1 MNLKGLV
8 FIIVMTVS
16 FRPGLAV
23 PLVQNSLQSAPPA
36 IGNSQLTILQTGLVL
51 PVNDDAITSTWII
64 AKLREKLENTPPE
77 KDLQRFVQKNLPLV
91 SELVTGEVYNILLY
105 QYAQRGL
112 NKMNIPEEAIQKIL
126 DDKKNEIISKYDGSE
141 LRMRDELAGEGTTI
155 EELLARHK
163 REVVIAGYQEMH
175 FYPTLTITRSQML
188 RYYRTHLQEKFC
200 TKPTIRFQLID
211 IRKDNKAFSQ
221 PQQAQQAARKALRKI
236 REGIDFAKVVG
247 EYSHGFRKSHDGLWR
262 PIDPDSVREQYQ
274 PVVEALKK
282 IKPGDTTGI
291 IQTDDHLFIAKLIE
305 YKQAAVITFSSA
317 QMEIRKTLRRQR
329 WLKYQQKLGSELL
342 KKSAVGDMEQFI
354 RDTTI
359 AAYEYMSVGV

>member
-1 MNLKGLV
+1 MNSKGLV

-16 FRPGLAV
+16 FQSGFAV
-23 PLVQNSLQSAPPA
+23 PPVPNGLQPAPPA
-36 IGNSQLTILQTGLVL
+36 TGNSQLTILQMGLVL

-64 AKLREKLENTPPE
+64 ARLREKLENTPPE

-112 NKMNIPEEAIQKIL
+112 DKMNIPEEAIQKIL

-141 LRMRDELAGEGTTI
+141 LRMRDELAAEGTTI

-163 REVVIAGYQEMH
+163 KEVVIAGYQEMH

-200 TKPTIRFQLID
+200 TKPTIQFQLID

-221 PQQAQQAARKALRKI
+221 PKQAQQTAEQALRKI
-236 REGIDFAKVVG
+236 REGIDFARVVG
-247 EYSHGFRKSHDGLWR
+247 EYSHGFRKSHNGLWR

-274 PVVEALKK
+274 PVVEALKE

-305 YKQAAVITFSSA
+305 YKQAATTTFSAA

-359 AAYEYMSVGV
+359 AAYECMSVGV

>member
-1 MNLKGLV
+1 MNLKRLV

-16 FRPGLAV
+16 FQSGLAV
-23 PLVQNSLQSAPPA
+23 SPVSNNLPSAQPA
-36 IGNSQLTILQTGLVL
+36 TGNSQLTILQTGLVL
-51 PVNDDAITSTWII
+51 PVNDDAITSAWII
-64 AKLREKLENTPPE
+64 ARLREKLENTTPE
-77 KDLQRFVQKNLPLV
+77 KDLQQFVQKTLPLV

-155 EELLARHK
+155 EELLERHK
-163 REVVIAGYQEMH
+163 REVVIAGYQEMY

-211 IRKDNKAFSQ
+211 VRKDNKAFSQ
-221 PQQAQQAARKALRKI
+221 PQQAQQAARQALHKI
-236 REGIDFAKVVG
+236 REGIDFAQVVG
-247 EYSHGFRKSHDGLWR
+247 EYSHGFRKSHDGFWR
-262 PIDPDSVREQYQ
+262 PTDPDSVREQYQ

-282 IKPGDTTGI
+282 IKPGETTGI
-291 IQTDDHLFIAKLIE
+291 IKTDDHLFIAKLIE
-305 YKQAAVITFSSA
+305 YKQAAVTTFSAA

-354 RDTTI
+354 RGTTI
-359 AAYEYMSVGV
+359 AAYECMSV

>member
-1 MNLKGLV
+1 MNLKRLV

-16 FRPGLAV
+16 FRPGFAV
-23 PLVQNSLQSAPPA
+23 PPVQNSLPSAQPA
-36 IGNSQLTILQTGLVL
+36 TSGSQLTILQTGLVL
-51 PVNDDAITSTWII
+51 SVNDDAITSTWII
-64 AKLREKLENTPPE
+64 ARLLEKLENTPPE
-77 KDLQRFVQKNLPLV
+77 KDLQRFVQKTLPLV
-91 SELVTGEVYNILLY
+91 SELVTGEVYNLLLY

-126 DDKKNEIISKYDGSE
+126 DGKKNEIISKYDGSE
-141 LRMRDELAGEGTTI
+141 LRMRNELAGEGTTI

-163 REVVIAGYQEMH
+163 REVVISGYQEMH

-200 TKPTIRFQLID
+200 AKPTIQFQLID
-211 IRKDNKAFSQ
+211 IQKNNKAFSQ
-221 PQQAQQAARKALRKI
+221 PQQAQQAAEQALHKI
-236 REGIDFAKVVG
+236 REGIDFARVVG

-274 PVVEALKK
+274 PVVDALKK

-291 IQTDDHLFIAKLIE
+291 IRTDDHFFIAKLIE
-305 YKQAAVITFSSA
+305 YKQAAVTPFSAA
-317 QMEIRKTLRRQR
+317 QMEIRNILRRQR

-354 RDTTI
+354 KNTTL
-359 AAYEYMSVGV
+359 AAYEYMGV

>member
-1 MNLKGLV
+1 MLLCISLVCFAVSGL
-8 FIIVMTVS
+8 FAQTTS
-16 FRPGLAV
+16 QLPDLTTHNS
-23 PLVQNSLQSAPPA
+23 PLTTHH
-36 IGNSQLTILQTGLVL
+36 SQLTTIQTGMVL
-51 PVNDDAITSTWII
+51 SVNDDAITSTWII
-64 AKLREKLENTPPE
+64 ARLREKLENTPPE

-91 SELVTGEVYNILLY
+91 SELVTGEVYNLLLY

-112 NKMNIPEEAIQKIL
+112 DKMNIPEEAIQKIL

-141 LRMRDELAGEGTTI
+141 LRMRAELAEEGTTI

-163 REVVIAGYQEMH
+163 KEVVIAGYQEMH

-188 RYYRTHLQEKFC
+188 RYYRTHLRGKFC

-211 IRKDNKAFSQ
+211 IRKDNKVFSQ
-221 PQQAQQAARKALRKI
+221 PQQAYQSASQALRKI
-236 REGIDFAKVVG
+236 KEGIDFAEVVG

-274 PVVEALKK
+274 PVIEVLKK

-291 IQTDDHLFIAKLIE
+291 IQTDDHLFIARLIE
-305 YKQAAVITFSSA
+305 YKQAAVTPFSAA
-317 QMEIRKTLRRQR
+317 QTEIRNILRRQR

-354 RDTTI
+354 KNTTI
-359 AAYEYMSVGV
+359 AAYECMSV

>member
-1 MNLKGLV
+1 MLLCTFV
-8 FIIVMTVS
+8 VCFTV
-16 FRPGLAV
+16 PGLFA
-23 PLVQNSLQSAPPA
+23 QTT
-36 IGNSQLTILQTGLVL
+36 SQLPDLTTDNPPLTTHHSQPTILQTGLVL

-64 AKLREKLENTPPE
+64 ARLREKLKNAPPE
-77 KDLQRFVQKNLPLV
+77 KDLQRFLQKTLPLV

-112 NKMNIPEEAIQKIL
+112 DKMNIPEEAIQKIL
-126 DDKKNEIISKYDGSE
+126 DDKKKEIISKYDGSE
-141 LRMRDELAGEGTTI
+141 LRMRDKLAAEGTTI

-188 RYYRTHLQEKFC
+188 RYYRTHLQGTFC

-211 IRKDNKAFSQ
+211 VQKNNKAFSQ
-221 PQQAQQAARKALRKI
+221 PQQASQAASQALHKI

-247 EYSHGFRKSHDGLWR
+247 EYSNGFRKPHNGLWR
-262 PIDPDSVREQYQ
+262 AIDPDSVREQYQ

-282 IKPGDTTGI
+282 IKPGDATDI
-291 IQTDDHLFIAKLIE
+291 IQTDDHFFIAKLIE
-305 YKQAAVITFSSA
+305 YKQAAVTPFSTA
-317 QMEIRKTLRRQR
+317 QTEIRNILRRQR

-354 RDTTI
+354 KSITL
-359 AAYEYMSVGV
+359 AAYECKGI